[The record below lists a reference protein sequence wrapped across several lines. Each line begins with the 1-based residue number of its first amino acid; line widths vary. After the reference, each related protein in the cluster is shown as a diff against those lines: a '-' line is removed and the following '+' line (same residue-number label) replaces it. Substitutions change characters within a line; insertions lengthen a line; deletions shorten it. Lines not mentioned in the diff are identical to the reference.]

1 MVLENGSHAMLI
13 RIVLKARPAA
23 GTPHKMHR
31 TYTNS
36 CRLLQPLRT
45 RMFKMQILSQS
56 LDHFSERQSVE
67 KSMMQKMCF
76 FLLLLFVLLAGCT
89 PLSRDPN
96 VSALPAA
103 NDVPSPDSQ
112 LPVTGGEPATRGDV
126 VIDSLA
132 IQASDSF
139 PPQYQ
144 LIAKGSLP
152 TSCHQLR
159 TEVENPN
166 MQSEI
171 HVEIFS
177 VYDPYTVCAQA
188 AKPFGT
194 SIPLGGY
201 VRGSYTVFVNEKEV
215 GEITP

>member
-1 MVLENGSHAMLI
+1 
-13 RIVLKARPAA
+13 
-23 GTPHKMHR
+23 
-31 TYTNS
+31 
-36 CRLLQPLRT
+36 
-45 RMFKMQILSQS
+45 MFKMQRLPQS
-56 LDHFSERQSVE
+56 LHDISERQSVE

-76 FLLLLFVLLAGCT
+76 FLLVLFVLLAGCT

-103 NDVPSPDSQ
+103 GITPASQ
-112 LPVTGGEPATRGDV
+112 IPIPVTGGEPTTAGDV
-126 VIDSLA
+126 AIDSLA

-159 TEVENPN
+159 TEVEMPA

-171 HVEIFS
+171 RVQIYS
-177 VYDPYTVCAQA
+177 VYDPYMVCAQA
-188 AKPFGT
+188 ATPFEA